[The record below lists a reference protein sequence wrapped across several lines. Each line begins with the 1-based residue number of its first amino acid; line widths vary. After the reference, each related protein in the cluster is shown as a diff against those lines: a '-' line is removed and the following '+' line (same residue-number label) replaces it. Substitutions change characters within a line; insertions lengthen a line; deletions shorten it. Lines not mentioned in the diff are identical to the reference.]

1 MALKLWAEVLVLMS
15 DRDGKLIESSS
26 QLWTP
31 ALRKRLASAPPS
43 TDTRWSK
50 GGTRLICREGV
61 RVQISA
67 QGDGRATSRR
77 MDLQLLV

>member
-31 ALRKRLASAPPS
+31 ALRKRLASALL
-43 TDTRWSK
+43 R
-50 GGTRLICREGV
+50 
-61 RVQISA
+61 QI
-67 QGDGRATSRR
+67 R
-77 MDLQLLV
+77 